1 LAAFADSCYDPSLK
15 RHIQDRIGMI
25 DQKSASFPNA
35 LDHVMGKRVF
45 DEYIFSDALV
55 KMGGP
60 HPEEE

>member
-1 LAAFADSCYDPSLK
+1 
-15 RHIQDRIGMI
+15 MI
-25 DQKSASFPNA
+25 DQKSASFPNV